1 MLNRR
6 MPRRLALGSCCVG
19 AALAAMF
26 VAAPAGAQ
34 DLVHRFITPSFGG
47 NPFYSDH
54 LLSIANIHRPAA
66 PEEETEDPPSNEQL
80 IAQQIRARFLSQLS
94 GDIIDRIQDAE
105 VGDSG
110 NFEFG
115 DQRISFTRT
124 TAGTRITF
132 LNQSTGETQELFLP
146 AQDQSA
152 SLLSTAATKNLA
164 SPSAEQVLSVT
175 GSGAGLSSGNIT
187 AGLLDP
193 GSLEIPLRG
202 Q

>member
-6 MPRRLALGSCCVG
+6 MPRALALGSCVG
-19 AALAAMF
+19 AALAAMLM
-26 VAAPAGAQ
+26 AAPAGAQ
-34 DLVHRFITPSFGG
+34 EMVHRFITPSFGG

-54 LLSIANIHRPAA
+54 LLTIANIHRPDA
-66 PEEETEDPPSNEQL
+66 PEEPEEDPPSNEEL

-105 VGDSG
+105 VGDTG

-132 LNQSTGETQELFLP
+132 VNQSTGETQELFLP
-146 AQDQSA
+146 ATGQSTALLNSKVAAQSA
-152 SLLSTAATKNLA
+152 N
-164 SPSAEQVLSVT
+164 PSAEQVLSAT
-175 GSGAGLSSGNIT
+175 GTGAGLSSGNIT

>member
-6 MPRRLALGSCCVG
+6 TPRALALGSCVG

-34 DLVHRFITPSFGG
+34 DMVHRFITPSFGG

-54 LLSIANIHRPAA
+54 LLTIANIHRPAA
-66 PEEETEDPPSNEQL
+66 PEEPEEDPPSNEEL

-105 VGDSG
+105 VGDTG

-124 TAGTRITF
+124 TEGTRITF
-132 LNQSTGETQELFLP
+132 VNQSTGETQELFLP
-146 AQDQSA
+146 AQAQSA
-152 SLLSTAATKNLA
+152 SLLNSKVAAQAAN
-164 SPSAEQVLSVT
+164 PSAEQVLSATGT
-175 GSGAGLSSGNIT
+175 GSGLSSGNIT
-187 AGLLDP
+187 AGLLNP